1 MVKES
6 GCCKANEP
14 NHWAFFINHP
24 DSNYLPTSESD
35 SLLKKMVDDLLR
47 HWKGM
52 GKDEHD
58 VKKKKKKKNTTTIS
72 SSFTLK
78 PSVRRVTSV
87 HSPQGLCKELLG

>member
-35 SLLKKMVDDLLR
+35 SLLKKWWTIFFDT
-47 HWKGM
+47 
-52 GKDEHD
+52 GKEWA
-58 VKKKKKKKNTTTIS
+58 KTSTT
-72 SSFTLK
+72 
-78 PSVRRVTSV
+78 
-87 HSPQGLCKELLG
+87 

>member
-1 MVKES
+1 MVRES

-35 SLLKKMVDDLLR
+35 SLLKKIVDDPLR

-58 VKKKKKKKNTTTIS
+58 VKKKKKKKILRLS
-72 SSFTLK
+72 PV
-78 PSVRRVTSV
+78 PSPSNQACV
-87 HSPQGLCKELLG
+87 E